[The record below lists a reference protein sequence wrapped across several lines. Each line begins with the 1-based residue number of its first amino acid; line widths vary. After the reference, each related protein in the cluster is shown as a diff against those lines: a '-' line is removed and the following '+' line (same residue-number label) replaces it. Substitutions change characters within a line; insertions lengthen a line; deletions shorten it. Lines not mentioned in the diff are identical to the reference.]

1 MGGSSST
8 GGGTLFGDL
17 IEKVYRRVM
26 GGIRERAV
34 QMNGAIGSDD
44 TTVTLQGLQISG
56 IAPGTTLGIELEVLY
71 VDSWDSGTSTA
82 TVLRGYLGSTPS
94 AHIDGTITYINP
106 RYSRY
111 DIGVAINDDIRDLSA
126 PDNGL
131 YRVGVVPIVYN
142 PVYMGYDLGD
152 VPANFLDIIQI
163 KYKEPLPYRRFP
175 RITKWE
181 VLRNIPDAQFP
192 SGQGLRVN
200 ESGWPG
206 LPMYVTY
213 AAPFVRMVDESDDV
227 TNTPSTNDTDPPFN
241 GYSTMDVVNLP
252 TTMIDIPPLGAEVDL
267 TQPREIS
274 RNFMDSQ
281 PDPRKVA
288 EVVAGSVMAS
298 ANALMNR
305 RQRRVQAEAGRLAK
319 QYRRRRW

>member
-1 MGGSSST
+1 VGGSSST

-17 IEKVYRRVM
+17 IEKVYRRCM

-34 QMNGAIGSDD
+34 QLNGAIGSDD
-44 TTVTLQGLQISG
+44 TSVVLQGLQTSG
-56 IAPGTTLGIELEVLY
+56 VAPGTTLGIELELLY
-71 VDSWDSGTSTA
+71 VDTWDSGTLTA
-82 TVLRGYLGSTPS
+82 VVLRGYLGSTPS

-111 DIGVAINDDIRDLSA
+111 DIGVAINDDLRDLSA

-131 YRVGVVPIVYN
+131 FRVGVVPITFN
-142 PVYMGYDLGD
+142 PTYMGYDLGD
-152 VPANFLDIIQI
+152 VPANFLDIIQLRF
-163 KYKEPLPYRRFP
+163 KEATPYKRFP
-175 RITKWE
+175 RITNYE

-192 SGQGLRVN
+192 SGQGLRIN
-200 ESGWPG
+200 EDAWPG
-206 LPMYVTY
+206 LPMYATY
-213 AAPFVRMVDESDDV
+213 TAPFVRLVDESDDV

-252 TTMIDIPPLGAEVDL
+252 STMVDIPPLGAEVDL

-281 PDPRKVA
+281 PDPRKA
-288 EVVAGSVMAS
+288 LEVVAGAVAAS
-298 ANALMNR
+298 ANTLMAR
-305 RQRRVQAEAGRLAK
+305 RQRRIQAEAGRLAR